1 MQVLNSNMTF
11 ILPLP
16 KATDL
21 FIIYFYFS
29 HSSYHCQVKSA
40 LVLMQ
45 IVRKKYVAK
54 CMENLLAPKLS
65 TSRHSY
71 IYQS

>member
-1 MQVLNSNMTF
+1 MTF

-54 CMENLLAPKLS
+54 CMEKSIDTQTQHIQTFLHLSKL
-65 TSRHSY
+65 
-71 IYQS
+71 IEFVF

>member
-1 MQVLNSNMTF
+1 MTF

-21 FIIYFYFS
+21 FIISFYFS